1 MINIY
6 VIGVFDLFHTGHV
19 ELLKRAK
26 ALGDRL
32 IVAINSDRIVESYK
46 RKPYISERD
55 RLAVVEACRYV
66 DEAFVIDTFD
76 NKEAIV
82 KNNINIIVHGSDWA
96 GEGYMKQIRVDQ
108 VFLDNHGV
116 SMVFLPYTQG
126 ISTSQILESIKKS
139 M

>member
-76 NKEAIV
+76 NTEAIV

-108 VFLDNHGV
+108 AFLDNHGV

>member
-108 VFLDNHGV
+108 AFLDNHGV

>member
-1 MINIY
+1 M
-6 VIGVFDLFHTGHV
+6 
-19 ELLKRAK
+19 
-26 ALGDRL
+26 

>member
-55 RLAVVEACRYV
+55 RLVVVEACRYV

>member
-108 VFLDNHGV
+108 AFLDNHGV
-116 SMVFLPYTQG
+116 SMVFLHYTQG

>member
-96 GEGYMKQIRVDQ
+96 GEGYMKQISVDQ
-108 VFLDNHGV
+108 AFLDNHGV

>member
-108 VFLDNHGV
+108 AFLDNHGV
-116 SMVFLPYTQG
+116 SMVFLPYTQC